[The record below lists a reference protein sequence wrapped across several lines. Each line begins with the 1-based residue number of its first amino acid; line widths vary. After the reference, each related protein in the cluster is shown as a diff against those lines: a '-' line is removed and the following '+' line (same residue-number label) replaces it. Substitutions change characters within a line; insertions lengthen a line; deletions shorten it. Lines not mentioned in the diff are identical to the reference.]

1 MGRCAGRHT
10 SRPRMLSHRSSAR
23 LNCFIGCRSE
33 APRRVRT
40 DVRYNGPLNTMRRLR
55 TRKSFVL
62 FGLAIVVFV
71 AFVPALSSS
80 LPSAILTPLW
90 LVVPAV
96 SVVVIRR
103 TAARCDDQPVALL
116 SLADFRA
123 PPATL
128 APA

>member
-1 MGRCAGRHT
+1 MPFTPMSCSPSTA
-10 SRPRMLSHRSSAR
+10 LSA
-23 LNCFIGCRSE
+23 
-33 APRRVRT
+33 
-40 DVRYNGPLNTMRRLR
+40 VRYNERLNIMRRLR